1 MAKLVERLHKVPTAY
16 GMVIS
21 AEKTKLMANC
31 TRGINMRIKAN
42 GHKLETVTSSVV
54 SVEDSKREIL
64 SGIAHT
70 TVQQN

>member
-21 AEKTKLMANC
+21 AEKTKLMTNC
-31 TRGINMRIKAN
+31 TRGINKGIKAN
-42 GHKLETVTSSVV
+42 GQKLETVTSSVV
-54 SVEDSKREIL
+54 SDGGSKREIL
-64 SGIAHT
+64 SRIAHT

>member
-31 TRGINMRIKAN
+31 TRGINKGIKAN
-42 GHKLETVTSSVV
+42 GQKLETVKSSVV
-54 SVEDSKREIL
+54 SDEGSKREIL
-64 SGIAHT
+64 FRIAHT
-70 TVQQN
+70 TVQKN